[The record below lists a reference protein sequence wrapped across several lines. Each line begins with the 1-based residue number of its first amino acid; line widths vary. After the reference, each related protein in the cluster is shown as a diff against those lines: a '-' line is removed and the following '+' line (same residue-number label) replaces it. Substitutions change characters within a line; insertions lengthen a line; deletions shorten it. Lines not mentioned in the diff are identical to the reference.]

1 MANQINKLFII
12 SILFAFAFSQNVDN
26 QVSYTIY
33 TDTETY
39 HNVILHQVIGSDLI
53 VYEKNYFKRH
63 IVPISSI
70 KSSSLKAKGSN
81 STGNSCM
88 GCALVGGLIGLGLDS
103 QSSGSDLTGGF
114 SIPIAPFAILGGIVI
129 GIMQGAYASQNQLVK
144 FKDKPLDEKIN
155 YFKSRVNK

>member
-1 MANQINKLFII
+1 MKFLFP
-12 SILFAFAFSQNVDN
+12 ILLITLDIAQSKSN

-63 IVPISSI
+63 SVPISSI

-81 STGNSCM
+81 STGSSCM

-114 SIPIAPFAILGGIVI
+114 SIPIAPFAILGGLVI
-129 GIMQGAYASQNQLVK
+129 GIMQGAYASQNQLVSLD
-144 FKDKPLDEKIN
+144 DKSLDEKIN

>member
-1 MANQINKLFII
+1 MKKLFLIPA
-12 SILFAFAFSQNVDN
+12 LFAFAFSQSGNN
-26 QVSYTIY
+26 QISYTIY

-39 HNVILHQVIGSDLI
+39 KNVILHQVIGSDLI

-70 KSSSLKAKGSN
+70 KSSLLKAKGSN
-81 STGNSCM
+81 SSGNSCI

-129 GIMQGAYASQNQLVK
+129 GIMQGAYASQNQLVSLE
-144 FKDKPLDEKIN
+144 DKSLDEKIN

>member
-1 MANQINKLFII
+1 MKFLFP
-12 SILFAFAFSQNVDN
+12 ILLITLDIAQSKSN
-26 QVSYTIY
+26 QVSYTIFN
-33 TDTETY
+33 DTQTY
-39 HNVILHQVIGSDLI
+39 NNVTLHQVIGSDLI

-129 GIMQGAYASQNQLVK
+129 GIMQGAYASQNQLVSLE
-144 FKDKPLDEKIN
+144 DKSLDEKIN
-155 YFKSRVNK
+155 YFKSRINQ

>member
-1 MANQINKLFII
+1 MKFLFP
-12 SILFAFAFSQNVDN
+12 ILLITLDIAQSKSN
-26 QVSYTIY
+26 QVSYTIF
-33 TDTETY
+33 TDTQTY
-39 HNVILHQVIGSDLI
+39 HNVTLHQVIGSDLI

-129 GIMQGAYASQNQLVK
+129 GIMQGAYASQNQLVSLE
-144 FKDKPLDEKIN
+144 DKSLDEKIN
-155 YFKSRVNK
+155 YFKSRINQ

>member
-1 MANQINKLFII
+1 MKFLFP
-12 SILFAFAFSQNVDN
+12 ILLITLDIAQSKSN
-26 QVSYTIY
+26 QVSYAIF
-33 TDTETY
+33 TDTQTY
-39 HNVILHQVIGSDLI
+39 KNVTLHQVIGSDLI
-53 VYEKNYFKRH
+53 VYEKNYFKKH

-129 GIMQGAYASQNQLVK
+129 GIMQGAYASQNQLVSHEYK
-144 FKDKPLDEKIN
+144 SLDEKIN

>member
-1 MANQINKLFII
+1 MKKLFLIPA
-12 SILFAFAFSQNVDN
+12 LFAFAFSQSSNN
-26 QVSYTIY
+26 QISYTIY

-53 VYEKNYFKRH
+53 IYEKNYFKRH

-70 KSSSLKAKGSN
+70 KSSLLKAKGSN
-81 STGNSCM
+81 STGNSCI

-129 GIMQGAYASQNQLVK
+129 GIMQGAYASQNQLVSHEYK
-144 FKDKPLDEKIN
+144 SLDEKIN

>member
-1 MANQINKLFII
+1 MKKTLI
-12 SILFAFAFSQNVDN
+12 SILFISATFSQNN
-26 QVSYTIY
+26 ISYTIY

-39 HNVILHQVIGSDLI
+39 HNVTLHQVIGSDLI
-53 VYEKNYFKRH
+53 IYEKNYFKRH

-70 KSSSLKAKGSN
+70 KSSLLKAKGSN

-88 GCALVGGLIGLGLDS
+88 GCALLGGLIGLGLDS

-129 GIMQGAYASQNQLVK
+129 GIMQGAYASQAQLVSLEGK
-144 FKDKPLDEKIN
+144 SLDEKID
-155 YFKSRVNK
+155 YLKSIANQ

>member
-1 MANQINKLFII
+1 MKFLFL
-12 SILFAFAFSQNVDN
+12 ILLITLDIAQSKSN
-26 QVSYTIY
+26 QVSYAIF
-33 TDTETY
+33 TDTQTY
-39 HNVILHQVIGSDLI
+39 KNVTLHQVIGSDLI
-53 VYEKNYFKRH
+53 VYEKNYFKKH

-129 GIMQGAYASQNQLVK
+129 GIMQGAYASQNQLVSHEYK
-144 FKDKPLDEKIN
+144 SLDEKIN

>member
-1 MANQINKLFII
+1 MGEVVKKTLI
-12 SILFAFAFSQNVDN
+12 SILFISATFSQNN
-26 QVSYTIY
+26 ISYTIY

-39 HNVILHQVIGSDLI
+39 HNVTLHQVIGSDLI
-53 VYEKNYFKRH
+53 IYEKNYFKRH

-70 KSSSLKAKGSN
+70 KSSLLKDKGSN
-81 STGNSCM
+81 STGKSCM
-88 GCALVGGLIGLGLDS
+88 GCALAGGLIGLGLDS

-129 GIMQGAYASQNQLVK
+129 GIIQGTYASQNQLVSLE
-144 FKDKPLDEKIN
+144 DKSLDEKIN

>member
-1 MANQINKLFII
+1 MKKLFLIPA
-12 SILFAFAFSQNVDN
+12 LFAFAFSQSGNN
-26 QVSYTIY
+26 QISYTIY

-39 HNVILHQVIGSDLI
+39 HNVTLHQVIGSDLF

-70 KSSSLKAKGSN
+70 KSSLLKAKGSN

-88 GCALVGGLIGLGLDS
+88 GCALIGGLIGLGLDS

-129 GIMQGAYASQNQLVK
+129 GIMQGAYTSQNQLVSLE
-144 FKDKPLDEKIN
+144 DKSLDEKIN

>member
-1 MANQINKLFII
+1 MKFLFP
-12 SILFAFAFSQNVDN
+12 ILLITLDIAQSKSN

-129 GIMQGAYASQNQLVK
+129 GIMQGAYASQNQLVSLE
-144 FKDKPLDEKIN
+144 DKSLDEKIN

>member
-1 MANQINKLFII
+1 MKFLFP
-12 SILFAFAFSQNVDN
+12 ILLITLDIAQSKSN
-26 QVSYTIY
+26 QVSYTIF

-39 HNVILHQVIGSDLI
+39 NKVILHQVIGSDLI

-129 GIMQGAYASQNQLVK
+129 GIMQGAYASQNQLVSLD
-144 FKDKPLDEKIN
+144 DKSLDEKIN

>member
-1 MANQINKLFII
+1 MKKLFTIP
-12 SILFAFAFSQNVDN
+12 ILFALAFSQSANN
-26 QVSYTIY
+26 QISYTIY

-39 HNVILHQVIGSDLI
+39 HNVILHQVIGSDLV
-53 VYEKNYFKRH
+53 VYEKNYFKKH

-88 GCALVGGLIGLGLDS
+88 GCAFVGGLIGLGLDS

-129 GIMQGAYASQNQLVK
+129 GIMQGAYASQNQLVSLE
-144 FKDKPLDEKIN
+144 DKSLDEKIN

>member
-1 MANQINKLFII
+1 MKFLFL
-12 SILFAFAFSQNVDN
+12 ILLITLDIAQSKSN
-26 QVSYTIY
+26 QVSYTIF
-33 TDTETY
+33 TDTQTY
-39 HNVILHQVIGSDLI
+39 NNVTLHQVIGSDLI
-53 VYEKNYFKRH
+53 VYEKNYFKKH

-129 GIMQGAYASQNQLVK
+129 GIMQGAYASQNQLVSLD
-144 FKDKPLDEKIN
+144 DKSLDEKIN

>member
-1 MANQINKLFII
+1 MNKLFII
-12 SILFAFAFSQNVDN
+12 PILFTFAFSQSGNN
-26 QVSYTIY
+26 QISYTIY

-39 HNVILHQVIGSDLI
+39 HNVILHQVIGSDLV
-53 VYEKNYFKRH
+53 VYEKNYFKKH

-88 GCALVGGLIGLGLDS
+88 GCALVAGLIGLGLDS

-114 SIPIAPFAILGGIVI
+114 SVPIAPFAILGGIVI
-129 GIMQGAYASQNQLVK
+129 GIMQGAYASQNQLVSHEYK
-144 FKDKPLDEKIN
+144 SLDEKIN

>member
-1 MANQINKLFII
+1 MKFLFP
-12 SILFAFAFSQNVDN
+12 ILLITLDIAQSKSN
-26 QVSYTIY
+26 QVSYTIF
-33 TDTETY
+33 TDTQTY
-39 HNVILHQVIGSDLI
+39 NNVTLHQVIGSDLI
-53 VYEKNYFKRH
+53 LYEKNYFKRH

-129 GIMQGAYASQNQLVK
+129 GIMQGAYASQNQLVSLE
-144 FKDKPLDEKIN
+144 DKSLDEKIN

>member
-1 MANQINKLFII
+1 MKFLFP
-12 SILFAFAFSQNVDN
+12 ILLITLDITQSKSN
-26 QVSYTIY
+26 QVSYTIF
-33 TDTETY
+33 TDTQTY

-129 GIMQGAYASQNQLVK
+129 GIMQGAYASQNQLVSLE
-144 FKDKPLDEKIN
+144 DKSLDEKIN

>member
-1 MANQINKLFII
+1 MSRII
-12 SILFAFAFSQNVDN
+12 IIPILFAFAFSQSGNN
-26 QVSYTIY
+26 QISYTIY

-103 QSSGSDLTGGF
+103 RSSGSDLTGGF

-129 GIMQGAYASQNQLVK
+129 GIMQGAYASQNQLVSLE
-144 FKDKPLDEKIN
+144 DKSLDEKIN
-155 YFKSRVNK
+155 YFKSRINQ

>member
-1 MANQINKLFII
+1 MKFLFP
-12 SILFAFAFSQNVDN
+12 ILLITLDIAQSKSN
-26 QVSYTIY
+26 QVSYTIF
-33 TDTETY
+33 TDTQTY
-39 HNVILHQVIGSDLI
+39 NNVTLHQVIGSDLI

-114 SIPIAPFAILGGIVI
+114 SISIAPFAILGGIVI
-129 GIMQGAYASQNQLVK
+129 GIMQGAYASQNQLVSLEHK
-144 FKDKPLDEKIN
+144 SLDEKIN

>member
-1 MANQINKLFII
+1 MNKLII
-12 SILFAFAFSQNVDN
+12 IPILFVLAFSQSSNN
-26 QVSYTIY
+26 QISYTIY
-33 TDTETY
+33 TDIETY
-39 HNVILHQVIGSDLI
+39 HNVILHQVIGSDLV

-81 STGNSCM
+81 STGKSCM

-103 QSSGSDLTGGF
+103 RSSGSDLTGGF

-129 GIMQGAYASQNQLVK
+129 GIMQGAYASQNQLVSLE
-144 FKDKPLDEKIN
+144 DKSLDEKIN
-155 YFKSRVNK
+155 YLKSKANQ

>member
-1 MANQINKLFII
+1 MNKLII
-12 SILFAFAFSQNVDN
+12 IPILFVLAFSQSSNN
-26 QVSYTIY
+26 QISYTIY
-33 TDTETY
+33 TDTETF
-39 HNVILHQVIGSDLI
+39 HNVILHQVIGSDLV
-53 VYEKNYFKRH
+53 VYEKNYFKKH

-88 GCALVGGLIGLGLDS
+88 GCALAGGLIGLGLDS

-129 GIMQGAYASQNQLVK
+129 GIMQGAYASQNQLVSLE
-144 FKDKPLDEKIN
+144 DKSLDEKIN

>member
-1 MANQINKLFII
+1 MNKLII
-12 SILFAFAFSQNVDN
+12 IPILFVLAFSQNVDN
-26 QVSYTIY
+26 QISYTIY

-39 HNVILHQVIGSDLI
+39 KNVILHQVIGSDLI

-70 KSSSLKAKGSN
+70 KSSLLKAKGSN

-103 QSSGSDLTGGF
+103 RSSGSDLTGGF
-114 SIPIAPFAILGGIVI
+114 SVPIAPFAILGGIVI
-129 GIMQGAYASQNQLVK
+129 GIMQGAYASQNQLVSLE
-144 FKDKPLDEKIN
+144 DKSLDEKIN

>member
-1 MANQINKLFII
+1 MKKII
-12 SILFAFAFSQNVDN
+12 L
-26 QVSYTIY
+26 
-33 TDTETY
+33 
-39 HNVILHQVIGSDLI
+39 
-53 VYEKNYFKRH
+53 KRH

-129 GIMQGAYASQNQLVK
+129 GIMQGAYASQNQLVSLEYK
-144 FKDKPLDEKIN
+144 SLDEKIN

>member
-1 MANQINKLFII
+1 MKFLFP
-12 SILFAFAFSQNVDN
+12 ILLITLDIAQSKSN
-26 QVSYTIY
+26 QVSYTIF
-33 TDTETY
+33 TDTQTY
-39 HNVILHQVIGSDLI
+39 NNVTLHQVIGSDLI

-103 QSSGSDLTGGF
+103 RSSGSDLTGGF

-129 GIMQGAYASQNQLVK
+129 GIMQGAYASQNQLVSLE
-144 FKDKPLDEKIN
+144 DKSLDEKIN
-155 YFKSRVNK
+155 YLKSITKQ

>member
-1 MANQINKLFII
+1 MKFLFPILLIASVIAQPKSNQF
-12 SILFAFAFSQNVDN
+12 
-26 QVSYTIY
+26 SYTIY

-39 HNVILHQVIGSDLI
+39 HNVLLHQVIGSDLI

-114 SIPIAPFAILGGIVI
+114 SVPIAPFAILGGIVI
-129 GIMQGAYASQNQLVK
+129 GIMQGAYASQNQLVSLD
-144 FKDKPLDEKIN
+144 DKSLDEKIN

>member
-1 MANQINKLFII
+1 MNKLII
-12 SILFAFAFSQNVDN
+12 IPILFVLAFSQSSNN
-26 QVSYTIY
+26 QISYTIY
-33 TDTETY
+33 TDTETFY
-39 HNVILHQVIGSDLI
+39 NVILHQVIGSDLV
-53 VYEKNYFKRH
+53 VYEKNYFKKH

-129 GIMQGAYASQNQLVK
+129 GIMQGAYASQNQLVSLD
-144 FKDKPLDEKIN
+144 DKSLDEKIN

>member
-1 MANQINKLFII
+1 MKFLFP
-12 SILFAFAFSQNVDN
+12 ILLITLDIAQSKSN
-26 QVSYTIY
+26 QVSYTIF

-129 GIMQGAYASQNQLVK
+129 GIMQGAYASQNQLVSLE
-144 FKDKPLDEKIN
+144 DKSLDEKIN

>member
-1 MANQINKLFII
+1 MSRII
-12 SILFAFAFSQNVDN
+12 IIPILFAFAFSQSGNN
-26 QVSYTIY
+26 QISYTIY

-70 KSSSLKAKGSN
+70 KSSLLKAKGSN
-81 STGNSCM
+81 STGKSCM

-129 GIMQGAYASQNQLVK
+129 GIIQGTYGSQNQLVK

-155 YFKSRVNK
+155 YFKSRVNQ

>member
-1 MANQINKLFII
+1 MNKLII
-12 SILFAFAFSQNVDN
+12 IPILLVLAFSQSSNN
-26 QVSYTIY
+26 QISYTIY
-33 TDTETY
+33 TDTETF
-39 HNVILHQVIGSDLI
+39 HNVILHQVIGSDLV
-53 VYEKNYFKRH
+53 VYEKNYFKKH

-129 GIMQGAYASQNQLVK
+129 GIMQGAYASQNQLVSLE
-144 FKDKPLDEKIN
+144 DKSLDEKIN

>member
-1 MANQINKLFII
+1 MKKLFLIPA
-12 SILFAFAFSQNVDN
+12 LFAFAFSQSSNN
-26 QVSYTIY
+26 QILYTIF
-33 TDTETY
+33 TDTQTY
-39 HNVILHQVIGSDLI
+39 HNVILHKVIGSDLI

-70 KSSSLKAKGSN
+70 KSSLLKAKGSN

-88 GCALVGGLIGLGLDS
+88 VCALVGGLIGLGLDS

-129 GIMQGAYASQNQLVK
+129 GIMQGAYTSQNQLVSLE
-144 FKDKPLDEKIN
+144 DKSLDEKIN

>member
-1 MANQINKLFII
+1 MKFLFP
-12 SILFAFAFSQNVDN
+12 ILLITLDITQSKSN
-26 QVSYTIY
+26 QVSYTIF
-33 TDTETY
+33 TDTQTY

-103 QSSGSDLTGGF
+103 RSSGSDLTGGF
-114 SIPIAPFAILGGIVI
+114 SVPIAPFAILGGIVI
-129 GIMQGAYASQNQLVK
+129 GIMQGAYASQNQLVSLE
-144 FKDKPLDEKIN
+144 DKSLDEKIN

>member
-1 MANQINKLFII
+1 MKFLFP
-12 SILFAFAFSQNVDN
+12 ILLITLNIAQSKSN
-26 QVSYTIY
+26 QVSYTIF
-33 TDTETY
+33 TDTQTY
-39 HNVILHQVIGSDLI
+39 NNVTLHQVIGSDLI

-129 GIMQGAYASQNQLVK
+129 GIMQGAYASQNQLVSLE
-144 FKDKPLDEKIN
+144 DKSLDEKIN

>member
-1 MANQINKLFII
+1 MNKLII
-12 SILFAFAFSQNVDN
+12 IPILFVLAFSQSSNN
-26 QVSYTIY
+26 QISYTIY
-33 TDTETY
+33 TDTETF
-39 HNVILHQVIGSDLI
+39 HNVILHQVIGSDLV
-53 VYEKNYFKRH
+53 VYEKNYFKKH

-129 GIMQGAYASQNQLVK
+129 GIMQGAYASQNQLVSHEYK
-144 FKDKPLDEKIN
+144 SLDEKIN

>member
-129 GIMQGAYASQNQLVK
+129 GIMQGAYASQNQLVNLE
-144 FKDKPLDEKIN
+144 DKSLDEKIN
-155 YFKSRVNK
+155 YFKSRVR